1 MRVPSLPAIYFVP
14 PSFKE
19 VVIRENIQVK
29 SIFGVFQG
37 NLSNR
42 TKMNQDKKRVL
53 ESSIHAAQ
61 DLISFLHRTV
71 SF

>member
-1 MRVPSLPAIYFVP
+1 M
-14 PSFKE
+14 
-19 VVIRENIQVK
+19 IRENIQVK
-29 SIFGVFQG
+29 SMFGVFQG